1 MIARLWRGWTAPE
14 KADTYEALLRAEI
27 LPGIHRMK
35 GYRGAYLMRRDMEG
49 GVEFVTLTFWENM
62 EAVRGFAGEDYET
75 AVVPLEAGNDHR
87 DRVALHAYLPAI
99 SWRRRA

>member
-1 MIARLWRGWTAPE
+1 MIARLWRGWTTPE

-35 GYRGAYLMRRDMEG
+35 GYRGAYLMRRDVEG

-75 AVVPLEAGNDHR
+75 AVVPPEARELLSNF
-87 DRVALHAYLPAI
+87 DRTSAHYDIILTPD
-99 SWRRRA
+99 